1 MPAFMEVFISDSALK
16 LPKVKTII
24 IKHDSKKQSLRKNL
38 ELLMHA
44 ISKRA
49 ADRVLMINL
58 AMQ

>member
-1 MPAFMEVFISDSALK
+1 MEVFISDSALK

-24 IKHDSKKQSLRKNL
+24 IKHDSKKQCLRKNL
-38 ELLMHA
+38 ELLIHV